1 MSVGKPLACA
11 AALISISLEKVRK
24 ITTFFPLLQ
33 IFLGNS
39 SFFFANN
46 LHIPQKSRIFANDF
60 VIIST

>member
-39 SFFFANN
+39 SFFC
-46 LHIPQKSRIFANDF
+46 K
-60 VIIST
+60 